1 MANAWGALSWGQ
13 GQWAAQGDV
22 DVSLSGISATYSIG
36 SVTAEGIIQVGWGG
50 DTWGENEWGDLSGS
64 QPTITGV
71 QASFSIGAIS
81 SVTGDANISVSGI
94 SLSSS
99 IGDQTAGISFT
110 FAATGLQSSFSVG
123 SNIIEIGVPVTGI
136 SLTSSI
142 GSATVDEST
151 LTGEGW
157 GRGEWGEFAW
167 GDNFS
172 VQVTGQS
179 LTSSI
184 GSETAFTDVNVS
196 VTSAGQ
202 LTSTFASPSFS
213 IIIDQDIF
221 VLASEDQLDA
231 SIGTLQSVTGD
242 ALVQPSGIS
251 ITSSV
256 GTSAAGLFLDVPVT
270 GIQASFTQGT
280 ISLVQSTNEPATGI
294 SATMTLGQHA
304 EIPAQIVGVSGI
316 SMTSSLGEE
325 GTTADGLVT
334 PTGQSLTSS
343 VGSVNITAWS
353 EIDLGV
359 SNTWTV
365 VDLAA

>member
-1 MANAWGALSWGQ
+1 MA
-13 GQWAAQGDV
+13 
-22 DVSLSGISATYSIG
+22 
-36 SVTAEGIIQVGWGG
+36 II
-50 DTWGENEWGDLSGS
+50 N
-64 QPTITGV
+64 
-71 QASFSIGAIS
+71 
-81 SVTGDANISVSGI
+81 
-94 SLSSS
+94 
-99 IGDQTAGISFT
+99 
-110 FAATGLQSSFSVG
+110 
-123 SNIIEIGVPVTGI
+123 
-136 SLTSSI
+136 
-142 GSATVDEST
+142 
-151 LTGEGW
+151 GW